1 MEANLSD
8 PGKAAAVAT
17 TGGTRRRALWIGLA
31 IFVLAAALRVSLVS
45 TARFTGD
52 ESRDYAVGMNI
63 AHGQTFPLLGPV
75 MSGGQAR
82 LPGPLF
88 YWLETVPYL
97 FSRAPEAG
105 NLFFELLGALTVW
118 LFWASLRPSFGEAG
132 AAFAAVLM
140 ALSPWSA
147 LFGDRVWNPHAF
159 LLCEGVA
166 LLAVV
171 RLRERPDSRGW
182 ALALPLACLALPQ
195 LHMSAPVVWVALLP
209 LAAGSW
215 RRWNRRYL
223 AVGVVLGLLLYIPF
237 GLSELRTGFGN
248 THAFLS
254 ETFAAKVGKVGKTG
268 AANLSFLLTPL
279 YVIRFLTLDVSY
291 HELSGYWGG
300 LNETAAWHAL
310 WYGSPARPFHPLRL
324 AALLASG
331 GLLGLAIGVATRNAV
346 RRARGSSGRALTG
359 FLGPFGWSAV
369 LVVALD
375 LAFLALT
382 GKQVFAHYVSLTIPF
397 VFVIYANLYASLGEG
412 RAGGRALR
420 ALAIG
425 LAAIFC
431 AGGVEA
437 TRSISARI
445 DGRNGLGVHRAVSA
459 RVLGDLAAAGRG
471 PADQPVRL
479 DIGFMANLSQ
489 YTIFTR
495 YALRKP
501 VRWEGSP
508 DAFVYRL
515 QKNEDPPPRVSSMAG
530 PNPGG
535 PAFETTRVG
544 PVTLFRLR

>member
-8 PGKAAAVAT
+8 PGKVDTAPT
-17 TGGTRRRALWIGLA
+17 TGGPPRRAFWLGLA

-63 AHGQTFPLLGPV
+63 AHGQSFPLLGPV

-118 LFWASLRPSFGEAG
+118 LFWSSLRPAFGEAG
-132 AAFAAVLM
+132 AAFAAILM

-171 RLRERPDSRGW
+171 RLRQRPESRW
-182 ALALPLACLALPQ
+182 ALALPVACLALPQ

-209 LAAGSW
+209 LAAESW

-223 AVGVVLGLLLYIPF
+223 VIGVVLGLLLYIPF
-237 GLSELRTGFGN
+237 AVSELRTGLGN

-254 ETFAAKVGKVGKTG
+254 ETFAAKKSG
-268 AANLSFLLTPL
+268 AASLSFLLTPL
-279 YVIRFLTLDVSY
+279 YVLRFLTLDVTY

-300 LNETAAWHAL
+300 LNEPAAWHAL

-331 GLLGLAIGVATRNAV
+331 GLLLLAIGVAARNGV
-346 RRARGSSGRALTG
+346 RRARASGGRAISR
-359 FLGPFGWSAV
+359 FLGPFGCSAA

-382 GKQVFAHYVSLTIPF
+382 RKQVFAHYVSLTIPF
-397 VFVIYANLYASLGEG
+397 VFVIYADLYSSLGEPG
-412 RAGGRALR
+412 AGGRSLR
-420 ALAIG
+420 PLAIG
-425 LAAIFC
+425 LAMIFC

-445 DGRNGLGVHRAVSA
+445 DGRNGLAVHRAA
-459 RVLGDLAAAGRG
+459 CTRVLGDLAAAGRA
-471 PADQPVRL
+471 PAEQPVRL
-479 DIGFMANLSQ
+479 DIGYMANLSQ

-508 DAFVYRL
+508 GAFVYRL
-515 QKNEDPPPRVSSMAG
+515 QKNEDPPPVSM
-530 PNPGG
+530 GG

-544 PVTLFRLR
+544 PVSLYRLR